1 MKFLNLIIDKL
12 QATFPPNRIA
22 ILLAGP
28 IVAAAA
34 WTSALVSANI
44 PGIELPVGVV
54 AGVMGSAVLIVVTLL
69 YKWFDQWQKGETPDF
84 EGDLELALEEF
95 LSNPEARAAFIANHP
110 ELFEDAAPVAPDSSD
125 PAAPPVE

>member
-1 MKFLNLIIDKL
+1 MRLVNLIIDKL

-22 ILLAGP
+22 ILLAAP

-34 WTSALVSANI
+34 WTSAFVAANV
-44 PGIELPVGVV
+44 PGVELPVGVV

-95 LSNPEARAAFIANHP
+95 LSNPEARAAFITNHP
-110 ELFEDAAPVAPDSSD
+110 ELFDAPVAPDSSD